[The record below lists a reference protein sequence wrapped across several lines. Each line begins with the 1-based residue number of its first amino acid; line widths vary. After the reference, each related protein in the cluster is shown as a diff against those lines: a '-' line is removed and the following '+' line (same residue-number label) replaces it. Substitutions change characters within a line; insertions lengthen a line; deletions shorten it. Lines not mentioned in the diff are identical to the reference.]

1 MPEYSTP
8 HDRTMPDDEC
18 REVLEDLQAFLDA
31 ECVPDLEQSIRIH
44 LRECSPCLNRADFQV
59 ELKALIASKCS
70 ERAPSG
76 LVEKVLGSL
85 RAASRTSST
94 GRSEPR
100 TFSTSPD

>member
-94 GRSEPR
+94 GRSDLW
-100 TFSTSPD
+100 SDG